1 MDLGFGLLSIRER
14 LFALGGNLKII
25 SAPGE
30 GAHFYI
36 QLPVGIEESTQI
48 TSEPPPASK
57 VSGKPV
63 PFDTRPQSPKVR
75 VLLVD
80 DHRVVREAM
89 AAMLQRESEIEVVG
103 QAGDGYQAIEMA
115 TDLLPDVIVMDIS
128 MPKLDGIEA
137 TRRIKEQHPQIHIVG
152 LSLHEEADK
161 ARAMTDAGATTYL
174 QKNAAAEFLIDTLLK
189 L

>member
-1 MDLGFGLLSIRER
+1 
-14 LFALGGNLKII
+14 
-25 SAPGE
+25 
-30 GAHFYI
+30 
-36 QLPVGIEESTQI
+36 
-48 TSEPPPASK
+48 
-57 VSGKPV
+57 
-63 PFDTRPQSPKVR
+63 
-75 VLLVD
+75 
-80 DHRVVREAM
+80 
-89 AAMLQRESEIEVVG
+89 
-103 QAGDGYQAIEMA
+103 MA

-161 ARAMTDAGATTYL
+161 ARAMTVPGATTYL